1 MSAVRPVALLRRLAV
16 VLALPVALI
25 AAWWVASA
33 DSQSFYFP
41 PLQTILQTFGKLWFS
56 PQALQNVVPSLA
68 RFSIGYLAAA
78 LLGIAIGLPVGA
90 SRNLRN
96 VLEPVLEFLRAIP
109 PPVLVPVLIL
119 FAGIGNEM
127 KALVIVFGCV
137 WPVLLNTVAGV
148 RALDDVLAEV
158 VRSYRIGV
166 FARLWHFMLP
176 GASPQIFTGLRQS
189 LSIGI
194 ILMVVSEMFAA
205 SDGIGFALVQYQR
218 TFAIPEMWSGIILL
232 GIIGIVLSLIFRA
245 IEAWLLGWYY
255 GLRRSQ
261 RAN

>member
-1 MSAVRPVALLRRLAV
+1 MKNIVPTLPRRLV
-16 VLALPVALI
+16 VALALPVTLVAT
-25 AAWWVASA
+25 WWVTSSG
-33 DSQSFYFP
+33 SQSFYFP
-41 PLQTILQTFGKLWFS
+41 PLQTILDTFGKLWFS
-56 PQALQNVVPSLA
+56 AQALQNVVPSLV
-68 RFSIGYLAAA
+68 RFSIGYIAAA
-78 LLGIAIGLPVGA
+78 LLGIVIGVPVGA

-96 VLEPVLEFLRAIP
+96 VLEPVLEFMRAIP

-127 KALVIVFGCV
+127 KALVIVFGCI

-148 RALDDVLAEV
+148 RALDEVLAEV
-158 VRSYRIGV
+158 VRSYRIGG
-166 FARLWHFMLP
+166 FARLWHFVLP

-232 GIIGIVLSLIFRA
+232 GIIGIALSLIFRG
-245 IEAWLLGWYY
+245 IEAWLLGWYH
-255 GLRRSQ
+255 GLRQSQ

>member
-1 MSAVRPVALLRRLAV
+1 MSSLPRRVLVA
-16 VLALPVALI
+16 LALPVTLI
-25 AAWWVASA
+25 AVWWITSA

-41 PLQTILQTFGKLWFS
+41 PLQTILQTFGRLWFS
-56 PQALQNVVPSLA
+56 AHALSNIVPSLW
-68 RFSIGYLAAA
+68 RFSVGYLAAA
-78 LLGIAIGLPVGA
+78 FLGIAIGVPVGA

-119 FAGIGNEM
+119 FAGLGNEM
-127 KALVIVFGCV
+127 KALVIVFGCI

-148 RALDDVLAEV
+148 RALDEVLAET
-158 VRSYRIGV
+158 VRSYRIGR
-166 FARLWHFMLP
+166 FARLWHFVLP

-205 SDGIGFALVQYQR
+205 RDGIGFVLVQYQR
-218 TFAIPEMWSGIILL
+218 SFAIPEMWSGIILL
-232 GIIGIVLSLIFRA
+232 GIIGIVLSLLFRA
-245 IEAWLLGWYY
+245 IEAWLLGWYH
-255 GLRRSQ
+255 GLRQSQ
-261 RAN
+261 RAS

>member
-1 MSAVRPVALLRRLAV
+1 MKDLMPSLPRRVVVA
-16 VLALPVALI
+16 LALPVTLI
-25 AAWWVASA
+25 AAWWITSA

-56 PQALQNVVPSLA
+56 PHALSDVGPSLW
-68 RFSIGYLAAA
+68 RFSVGYLAAA
-78 LLGIAIGLPVGA
+78 FLGIVIGIPVGA

-119 FAGIGNEM
+119 FAGLGNEM
-127 KALVIVFGCV
+127 KALVILFGCI

-148 RALDDVLAEV
+148 RALDEVLAET
-158 VRSYRIGV
+158 VRSYRIGGL
-166 FARLWHFMLP
+166 ARLWHFVLP

-194 ILMVVSEMFAA
+194 ILMVISEMFAA
-205 SDGIGFALVQYQR
+205 RDGIGFVLVQYQR
-218 TFAIPEMWSGIILL
+218 TFAIPEMWSGIIML

-245 IEAWLLGWYY
+245 IEAWLLGWYH
-255 GLRRSQ
+255 GLRQSQ
-261 RAN
+261 RAG

>member
-1 MSAVRPVALLRRLAV
+1 MKSTVTPLPRRLAIV
-16 VLALPVALI
+16 FALPVTLI
-25 AAWWVASA
+25 ATWWFTSA

-41 PLQTILQTFGKLWFS
+41 PLETILQTFGKLWFS
-56 PQALQNVVPSLA
+56 PQALQNIVPSLV
-68 RFSIGYLAAA
+68 RFSVGYLAAA
-78 LLGIAIGLPVGA
+78 LLGIAIGVPIGA

-119 FAGIGNEM
+119 FAGLGNEM
-127 KALVIVFGCV
+127 KALVIVFGCI

-148 RALDDVLAEV
+148 RALDEVLAET
-158 VRSYRIGV
+158 VRSYRISRW
-166 FARLWHFMLP
+166 ARLWHFVLP

-194 ILMVVSEMFAA
+194 ILMVISEMFAA

-232 GIIGIVLSLIFRA
+232 GIIGIVLSLILRA
-245 IEAWLLGWYY
+245 IEARLLGWYH
-255 GLRRSQ
+255 GLRQSQ

>member
-1 MSAVRPVALLRRLAV
+1 MKSTTPSLPRRLAV
-16 VLALPVALI
+16 MLALPAALF
-25 AAWWVASA
+25 AAWWFASA
-33 DSQSFYFP
+33 NSQNFYFP
-41 PLQTILQTFGKLWFS
+41 SLRTILETFGKLWFS
-56 PQALQNVVPSLA
+56 SQSIQDIAPSLA
-68 RFSIGYLAAA
+68 RFSIGYIAAA
-78 LLGIAIGLPVGA
+78 LLGIAIGIPVGT

-119 FAGIGNEM
+119 FAGLGNEM
-127 KALVIVFGCV
+127 KALVIVFGCI

-148 RALDDVLAEV
+148 RSLDEVLAEV
-158 VRSYRIGV
+158 VRSYRIGPL
-166 FARLWHFMLP
+166 ARFWYFILP

-194 ILMVVSEMFAA
+194 ILMVISEMFAA
-205 SDGIGFALVQYQR
+205 QDGIGFALVQYQR
-218 TFAIPEMWSGIILL
+218 SFAIPEMWSAIILL

-245 IEAWLLGWYY
+245 FEAWTLGWYH
-255 GLRRSQ
+255 GLRQSQ

>member
-1 MSAVRPVALLRRLAV
+1 MNNVAPMARRVAVAF
-16 VLALPVALI
+16 ALPVTLI
-25 AAWWVASA
+25 AAWWITSA
-33 DSQSFYFP
+33 GSENFYFP
-41 PLQTILQTFGKLWFS
+41 PLQTIVQTFGKLWFS
-56 PQALQNVVPSLA
+56 PHALSDVVPSLW
-68 RFSIGYLAAA
+68 RFSVGYLAASF
-78 LLGIAIGLPVGA
+78 LGIAIGVPVGA

-127 KALVIVFGCV
+127 KALVIVFGCI

-148 RALDDVLAEV
+148 RALDEVLAET
-158 VRSYRIGV
+158 VRCYRIGP

-176 GASPQIFTGLRQS
+176 GASPQIFTGLRQA
-189 LSIGI
+189 LPIGI

-218 TFAIPEMWSGIILL
+218 TFALPEMWSGIILL

-245 IEAWLLGWYY
+245 IETRLLGWYH
-255 GLRRSQ
+255 GLRQSQ
-261 RAN
+261 RAG

>member
-1 MSAVRPVALLRRLAV
+1 MKLNAPPPRRLAV
-16 VLALPVALI
+16 MLAMPVTLI
-25 AAWWVASA
+25 AAWWISSA

-56 PQALQNVVPSLA
+56 PRSLQDVLPSLA
-68 RFSIGYLAAA
+68 RFSIGYLGAA
-78 LLGIAIGLPVGA
+78 LFGIAVGVPVGA

-119 FAGIGNEM
+119 FVGIGNEM
-127 KALVIVFGCV
+127 KVLVIVFGCI

-148 RALDDVLAEV
+148 RALDEVLAET
-158 VRSYRIGV
+158 VRSYRIDRL
-166 FARLWHFMLP
+166 ARLWHFVLP

-189 LSIGI
+189 MSIGI

-245 IEAWLLGWYY
+245 IEAWLLGWYH
-255 GLRRSQ
+255 GLRQAQ

>member
-1 MSAVRPVALLRRLAV
+1 MSTAVPSLARRIV
-16 VLALPVALI
+16 VMLALPVVLI
-25 AAWWVASA
+25 ATWWFAS
-33 DSQSFYFP
+33 DGSQNFYFP
-41 PLQTILQTFGKLWFS
+41 PLRTIVETFSKLWFS
-56 PQALQNVVPSLA
+56 AQATQNIVPSVV
-68 RFSIGYLAAA
+68 RFSVGYLAAA
-78 LLGIAIGLPVGA
+78 LLGVAIGIPVGA

-119 FAGIGNEM
+119 FTGLGNEM

-148 RALDDVLAEV
+148 RALDEVLAEV
-158 VRSYRIGV
+158 VRSYRIGP
-166 FARLWHFMLP
+166 FARFWHFILP

-189 LSIGI
+189 VSIGL
-194 ILMVVSEMFAA
+194 ILMVVSEMYAA
-205 SDGIGFALVQYQR
+205 KDGIGFALVQYQR
-218 TFAIPEMWSGIILL
+218 SFAIPEMWSGIIVL

-245 IEAWLLGWYY
+245 FEAWILGWYH
-255 GLRRSQ
+255 GLRQSQ

>member
-1 MSAVRPVALLRRLAV
+1 MKNHGPPLPRRVAVA
-16 VLALPVALI
+16 LALPVTLI
-25 AAWWVASA
+25 AAWWITSA

-41 PLQTILQTFGKLWFS
+41 PLQTILQTFGKLWFT
-56 PQALQNVVPSLA
+56 PQALSNIAPSLW
-68 RFSIGYLAAA
+68 RFSVGYLAAA
-78 LLGIAIGLPVGA
+78 LIGIAVGIPVGA

-109 PPVLVPVLIL
+109 PPVLIPVLIL
-119 FAGIGNEM
+119 FAGLGNEM
-127 KALVIVFGCV
+127 KALVILFGCI

-148 RALDDVLAEV
+148 RALDEVLAET
-158 VRSYRIGV
+158 VRSYRIGR

-205 SDGIGFALVQYQR
+205 KDGIGFVLVQYQR

-232 GIIGIVLSLIFRA
+232 GIIGIVLSLLFRA
-245 IEAWLLGWYY
+245 IEAWLLGWYH
-255 GLRRSQ
+255 GLRQSQ
-261 RAN
+261 RAS

>member
-1 MSAVRPVALLRRLAV
+1 MIAAPSRWLRRATV
-16 VLALPVALI
+16 MLALPTALV
-25 AAWWVASA
+25 AAWWFASA
-33 DSQSFYFP
+33 GSENFYFP

-56 PQALQNVVPSLA
+56 PDAVHNVVPSLL
-68 RFSIGYLAAA
+68 RFSAGYCAAA
-78 LLGIAIGLPVGA
+78 LLGVIIGIPIGA

-96 VLEPVLEFLRAIP
+96 VLEPALEFLRAIP

-119 FAGIGNEM
+119 FAGLGNEM
-127 KALVIVFGCV
+127 KALVIVFGCI

-148 RALDDVLAEV
+148 RALDEVLAEV
-158 VRSYRIGV
+158 VRGYRIGPV
-166 FARLWHFMLP
+166 GRLWHFVLP

-194 ILMVVSEMFAA
+194 ILMVISEMFAA

-218 TFAIPEMWSGIILL
+218 SFAIPEMWSGIILL

-245 IEAWLLGWYY
+245 FEAWILGWYH

-261 RAN
+261 RGS

>member
-1 MSAVRPVALLRRLAV
+1 LSTAVPSLARRIV
-16 VLALPVALI
+16 VMLALPVVLI
-25 AAWWVASA
+25 ATWWFAS
-33 DSQSFYFP
+33 DGSQNFYFP
-41 PLQTILQTFGKLWFS
+41 PLRTIVETFSKLWFS
-56 PQALQNVVPSLA
+56 AQATQNIVPSVV
-68 RFSIGYLAAA
+68 RFSVGYLAAA
-78 LLGIAIGLPVGA
+78 LLGVAIGIPVGA

-119 FAGIGNEM
+119 FTGLGNEM

-148 RALDDVLAEV
+148 RALDEVLAEV
-158 VRSYRIGV
+158 VRSYRIGP
-166 FARLWHFMLP
+166 FARFWHFILP

-189 LSIGI
+189 VSIGL
-194 ILMVVSEMFAA
+194 ILMVVSEMYAA
-205 SDGIGFALVQYQR
+205 KDGIGFALVQYQR
-218 TFAIPEMWSGIILL
+218 SFAIPEMWSGIIVL

-245 IEAWLLGWYY
+245 FEAWMLGWYH
-255 GLRRSQ
+255 GLRQSQ

>member
-1 MSAVRPVALLRRLAV
+1 LSTAVPSLARRIV
-16 VLALPVALI
+16 VMLALPVVLI
-25 AAWWVASA
+25 ATWWFAS
-33 DSQSFYFP
+33 DGSQNFYFP
-41 PLQTILQTFGKLWFS
+41 PLRTIVETFSKLWFS
-56 PQALQNVVPSLA
+56 AQATQNIVPSVV
-68 RFSIGYLAAA
+68 RFSVGYLAAA
-78 LLGIAIGLPVGA
+78 LLGVAIGIPVGA

-119 FAGIGNEM
+119 FTGLGNEM

-148 RALDDVLAEV
+148 RALDEVLAEV
-158 VRSYRIGV
+158 VRSYRIGP
-166 FARLWHFMLP
+166 FARFWHFILP

-189 LSIGI
+189 VSIGL
-194 ILMVVSEMFAA
+194 ILMVVSEMYAA
-205 SDGIGFALVQYQR
+205 KDGIGFALVQYQR
-218 TFAIPEMWSGIILL
+218 SFAIPEMWSGIIVL

-245 IEAWLLGWYY
+245 FEAWILGWYH
-255 GLRRSQ
+255 GLRQSQ

>member
-1 MSAVRPVALLRRLAV
+1 MNGRVLARRLAAM
-16 VLALPVALI
+16 LALPAALF
-25 AAWWVASA
+25 AAWWFASA
-33 DSQSFYFP
+33 GSENFYFP
-41 PLQTILQTFGKLWFS
+41 PLQTILRTFATVWFS
-56 PQALQNVVPSLA
+56 PQAMHNVVPSLV
-68 RFSIGYLAAA
+68 RLSIGYGAAA
-78 LLGIAIGLPVGA
+78 VLGIALGIPIGA

-119 FAGIGNEM
+119 FAGLGNEM
-127 KALVIVFGCV
+127 KPLVIVFGCI

-158 VRSYRIGV
+158 VRCYRIGPLG
-166 FARLWHFMLP
+166 RLWHFMLP

-194 ILMVVSEMFAA
+194 ILMVISEMFAA

-218 TFAIPEMWSGIILL
+218 SFAIPEMWSAIILL
-232 GIIGIVLSLIFRA
+232 GIVGIALSLMFRA
-245 IEAWLLGWYY
+245 FEAWILGWYH
-255 GLRRSQ
+255 GLRQSQ
-261 RAN
+261 RGV

>member
-1 MSAVRPVALLRRLAV
+1 MKNLVPPLPRRIAV
-16 VLALPVALI
+16 VLALPSVLI
-25 AAWWVASA
+25 AAWWIASA
-33 DSQSFYFP
+33 GSQNFYFP
-41 PLQTILQTFGKLWFS
+41 ALQAILQTFGKLWFS
-56 PQALQNVVPSLA
+56 PQALANIAPSLW
-68 RFSIGYLAAA
+68 RFTVGYLAAA
-78 LLGIAIGLPVGA
+78 LLGIAIGVPIGL

-127 KALVIVFGCV
+127 KALVIVFGCI

-148 RALDDVLAEV
+148 RALDEVLAEV
-158 VRSYRIGV
+158 VRCYRIGPL
-166 FARLWHFMLP
+166 ARLWHFVLP

-189 LSIGI
+189 MSIGI

-232 GIIGIVLSLIFRA
+232 GIIGIVLSLIFRI

-255 GLRRSQ
+255 GLRQSQ

>member
-1 MSAVRPVALLRRLAV
+1 M
-16 VLALPVALI
+16 
-25 AAWWVASA
+25 
-33 DSQSFYFP
+33 
-41 PLQTILQTFGKLWFS
+41 
-56 PQALQNVVPSLA
+56 PSLW
-68 RFSIGYLAAA
+68 RFSVGYFAAA
-78 LLGIAIGLPVGA
+78 LLGVAIGIPVGA

-119 FAGIGNEM
+119 FAGLGNEM
-127 KALVIVFGCV
+127 KALVIVFGCI
-137 WPVLLNTVAGV
+137 WPVLLNATAGV
-148 RALDDVLAEV
+148 RALDEVLAET
-158 VRSYRIGV
+158 VRSYRISGLSK
-166 FARLWHFMLP
+166 LWHFVLP

-205 SDGIGFALVQYQR
+205 KDGIGFVLVQYQR

-232 GIIGIVLSLIFRA
+232 GIIGIALSLIFRA

-255 GLRRSQ
+255 GLRQSQ
-261 RAN
+261 RAS